1 MKILEKENRIV
12 GTFDKQF
19 LMLSRNSE
27 IKDIIENPFFKIPF
41 INKTILT
48 TESNFAKMDNEIFV
62 NTQIN
67 EFMQLINIIY
77 AEYL

>member
-27 IKDIIENPFFKIPF
+27 IKDIVFELKPLLELIGIAKREKISEEF
-41 INKTILT
+41 LLL
-48 TESNFAKMDNEIFV
+48 EI
-62 NTQIN
+62 T
-67 EFMQLINIIY
+67 
-77 AEYL
+77 